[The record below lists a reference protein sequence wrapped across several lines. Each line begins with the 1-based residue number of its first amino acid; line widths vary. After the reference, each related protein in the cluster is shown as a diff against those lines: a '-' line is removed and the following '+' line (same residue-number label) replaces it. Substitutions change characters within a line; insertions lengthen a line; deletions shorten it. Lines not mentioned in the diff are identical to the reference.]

1 MHPSKQPAQ
10 NLPSETNHRTSALGR
25 QTNTPTSRNARR
37 RDLHRPTSSAR
48 KKHNPGSVNRSKH
61 RRTRADAGS
70 ERYAERTAMINKGAS
85 SYSNRTCSL
94 ASDRV
99 VAMTTCSATFECDL
113 RAACSGHLTMLLTD
127 SMGACGTVLQDRAA
141 GPPVL
146 CRIDRYI
153 QSESLDLRCVV
164 WGHRVEAR
172 EIMYRCYRLGLVFR
186 GRSRR

>member
-85 SYSNRTCSL
+85 SYSRFSVARYRHIAQGFLLKL
-94 ASDRV
+94 ASRSGSNERGAASPSFRCCLASPPHTTALPAICGRIRATRV
-99 VAMTTCSATFECDL
+99 RFRKKSDAVESPAIVTQFRGES
-113 RAACSGHLTMLLTD
+113 RPRLTLP
-127 SMGACGTVLQDRAA
+127 G
-141 GPPVL
+141 
-146 CRIDRYI
+146 
-153 QSESLDLRCVV
+153 RCVF
-164 WGHRVEAR
+164 A
-172 EIMYRCYRLGLVFR
+172 
-186 GRSRR
+186 